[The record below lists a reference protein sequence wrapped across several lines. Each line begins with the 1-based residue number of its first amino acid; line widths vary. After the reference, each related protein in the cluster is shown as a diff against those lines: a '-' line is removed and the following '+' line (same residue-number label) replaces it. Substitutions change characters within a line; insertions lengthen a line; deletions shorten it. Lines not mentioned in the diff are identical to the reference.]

1 MDSTVIKKLADIDLA
16 ARSILA
22 DAEKEQGKLA
32 EEYRAKTEAYDRE
45 LDRQSERELKEIRN
59 KLERENAEAI
69 ARLEADMETSLAFI
83 EKNYAEQADL
93 RADEIVGRIL
103 EYQDPCDAEKLHN
116 GGRIPGNRIAA

>member
-22 DAEKEQGKLA
+22 DAGKEQEKLA
-32 EEYRAKTEAYDRE
+32 EEYRAKTQAYDRE
-45 LDRQSERELKEIRN
+45 LDEQSERELKEIRN
-59 KLERENAEAI
+59 KLEKENAEAI
-69 ARLEADMETSLAFI
+69 ARLEADMVTSLAFI

-103 EYQDPCDAEKLHN
+103 EANE
-116 GGRIPGNRIAA
+116 

>member
-69 ARLEADMETSLAFI
+69 ARLEADMETSLVFI
-83 EKNYAEQADL
+83 EKNYAEQADI
-93 RADEIVGRIL
+93 RAGEIVGRIL
-103 EYQDPCDAEKLHN
+103 EANE
-116 GGRIPGNRIAA
+116 

>member
-22 DAEKEQGKLA
+22 DAGKEQEKLA
-32 EEYRAKTEAYDRE
+32 EEYRAKTEAFDRE
-45 LDRQSERELKEIRN
+45 LDEQSERELREIRN

-103 EYQDPCDAEKLHN
+103 EANE
-116 GGRIPGNRIAA
+116 

>member
-22 DAEKEQGKLA
+22 DAGKEQEKLA
-32 EEYRAKTEAYDRE
+32 EEYRAKTQAYDRE
-45 LDRQSERELKEIRN
+45 LDEQSERELKEIRN

-69 ARLEADMETSLAFI
+69 ARLETDMETSLAFI
-83 EKNYAEQADL
+83 EKNYAEQADI

-103 EYQDPCDAEKLHN
+103 EANE
-116 GGRIPGNRIAA
+116 

>member
-1 MDSTVIKKLADIDLA
+1 M
-16 ARSILA
+16 
-22 DAEKEQGKLA
+22 EKPERIFVTGFMGSDRAGLGEKLA

-69 ARLEADMETSLAFI
+69 ARLEADMETSLVFI
-83 EKNYAEQADL
+83 EKNYAEQTDL

-103 EYQDPCDAEKLHN
+103 EANE
-116 GGRIPGNRIAA
+116 

>member
-22 DAEKEQGKLA
+22 EAGKEQERLA
-32 EEYRAKTEAYDRE
+32 EEDRAKTQAYDRE
-45 LDRQSERELKEIRN
+45 LDEQSERELKEIRN
-59 KLERENAEAI
+59 KLERENAEEI

-83 EKNYAEQADL
+83 EKNYAEQTDK

-103 EYQDPCDAEKLHN
+103 EANE
-116 GGRIPGNRIAA
+116 